1 VIQSSEEDFHL
12 TRLFAISVLLLAA
25 LGLASA
31 ADVNGKFKATI
42 DAPDGA
48 HTLTFDLKTS
58 GQTLTGTVNVDPSV
72 PNRPVED
79 GKVQGDTIAFAFMTE
94 YQGSPIR
101 LVCRGSLAN
110 GDLKM
115 SMGTED
121 GSWSTDLT
129 AKKTN

>member
-1 VIQSSEEDFHL
+1 L
-12 TRLFAISVLLLAA
+12 NRLFAISVLLLAA

-31 ADVNGKFKATI
+31 ADVNGKFTTTI
-42 DAPDGA
+42 EAPDGA
-48 HTLTFDLKTS
+48 HTMVFDLKTS
-58 GQTLTGTVNVDPSV
+58 GETLSGSVIVDPSV
-72 PNRPVED
+72 PSRPIEG
-79 GKVQGDTIAFAFMTE
+79 GKVQGNTISFAFTTD

-101 LVCRGSLAN
+101 LVCRGSLAE

-121 GSWSTDLT
+121 GAWSTDLV